1 MRLTKETL
9 KRIIK
14 QELNNVLYESKE
26 SMFMG
31 GLLASMLGLV
41 GLLNDYSK
49 MRQAM
54 FDQDEVTLSFDQ
66 GVPEDMQMLE
76 DIKEEFRKAELD
88 WYVTTRDDSRES
100 TITIPIGD
108 YAEIVRETNDDPL
121 KLEDNNSMLWDRVQE
136 MNLQYNS
143 ELGYKDK

>member
-9 KRIIK
+9 RTIVK

-31 GLLASMLGLV
+31 GLLAGMLGLV
-41 GLLNDYSK
+41 GLLYDYSK

-66 GVPEDMQMLE
+66 RVPEDMQMLE
-76 DIKEEFRKAELD
+76 DIKDEFRKAELD
-88 WYVTTRDDSRES
+88 WYVTTRDDSLES
-100 TITIPIGD
+100 TITIPIDD

-121 KLEDNNSMLWDRVQE
+121 RLEDNNSMLWNKVQE

-143 ELGYKDK
+143 ELGYKDR

>member
-9 KRIIK
+9 RTIVK

-31 GLLASMLGLV
+31 GLLAGMLGLV

-66 GVPEDMQMLE
+66 RVPEDMQMLE
-76 DIKEEFRKAELD
+76 DIKDEFRKAELD
-88 WYVTTRDDSRES
+88 WYVTTRDDSLES
-100 TITIPIGD
+100 TITIPIDD

-121 KLEDNNSMLWDRVQE
+121 RLEDNNSMLWNKVQE

-143 ELGYKDK
+143 ELGYKDR